1 MKMKIVII
9 LAMLFNLLNC
19 GKDRDDK
26 LNLIQQDF
34 NGNQLRLDGF
44 YYKEF
49 ENTNG
54 GISFDR
60 FTLYQN
66 GIIRYLGS
74 VDSLNHNQFFSNN
87 FKGDWGLF
95 EIENDNIKFE
105 RWASG
110 GGPFNAYM
118 SEGKILNDSTF
129 HITKRYRLKN
139 EVKTEIRTRNDIYH
153 FKQFSPKPDSTNNF
167 IR

>member
-1 MKMKIVII
+1 MKIVII

-19 GKDRDDK
+19 GKEKDDK
-26 LNLIQQDF
+26 LNLVQQDF
-34 NGNQLRLDGF
+34 NGNLLRLDGF

-60 FTLYQN
+60 FALYQN
-66 GIIRYLGS
+66 GIIRYLGAA
-74 VDSLNHNQFFSNN
+74 SLLSNDNFHNGNH
-87 FKGDWGLF
+87 KGHWGLF

-105 RWASG
+105 KWASA
-110 GGPFNAYM
+110 GGPFKAYI
-118 SEGKILNDSTF
+118 SAGKILNDTTF
-129 HITKRYRLKN
+129 IIKESYRLFN
-139 EVKTEIRTRNDIYH
+139 GNKTEFFALNDIYH